1 MFLNRLSAE
10 QKELFLDLCIH
21 ASKSNNNFSVE
32 EKETIAQ
39 YCEEMHIEIRYD
51 EETDLPAIAERLTE
65 ISSEQDLRMILLET
79 AGLIL
84 SDNVYDDDE
93 KKFFSA
99 LTGKLGLAPEQTDEV
114 IAMLRELTDVYKRI
128 NEFVF
133 G

>member
-32 EKETIAQ
+32 EKQTIAQ

-51 EETDLPAIAERLTE
+51 EENDLPAIAGRLAE
-65 ISSEQDLRMILLET
+65 ISSEEEMRMILLET
-79 AGLIL
+79 AGLLL
-84 SDNVYDDDE
+84 SDNTYDEDE
-93 KKFFSA
+93 QKFFTA
-99 LTGKLGLAPEQTDEV
+99 LADKLGLEKSQTDEV
-114 IAMLRELTDVYKRI
+114 VGMLGELSEIYKRI
-128 NEFVF
+128 NGFVF